1 MKFRTRFLVFPAL
14 FLPICLFVA
23 CTISSEKD
31 PAIVSLNKRL
41 AALEKERKA
50 SKESIDDLYFQLD
63 TLSLDVSA
71 LKTGMK
77 TQGGSPEMN
86 QKLTAAVQRV
96 EDLDKELRRLA
107 GETNARKQD
116 GEKTRA
122 SSKTAPATAQ
132 AAAPP
137 SSRPASR
144 GTAAPSQAKAEATA
158 TRRGVS
164 ASRRSS
170 GGASAASSGPKG
182 FYYKVQ
188 RGDTL
193 AGVAKAHNVSSAN
206 LCRTNRMPLSA
217 VLYSGQLIYVPRS

>member
-14 FLPICLFVA
+14 FLPICLFAA

-31 PAIVSLNKRL
+31 PAIIELNKRL
-41 AALEKERKA
+41 AALEKERKT

-96 EDLDKELRRLA
+96 EELDKELKRLA
-107 GETNARKQD
+107 GEANVRKHD
-116 GEKTRA
+116 GEKTLAAPR
-122 SSKTAPATAQ
+122 TAPATAQ
-132 AAAPP
+132 AAAP
-137 SSRPASR
+137 SSSKPASLA
-144 GTAAPSQAKAEATA
+144 TAAPSPAEGAA
-158 TRRGVS
+158 TRRTAS

-170 GGASAASSGPKG
+170 GGALAFSGPKG

-206 LCRTNRMPLSA
+206 LCRANRMPLSA